1 MNKKWSNILWGI
13 GGTMVIAYL
22 LFAVGLS
29 HRDVPTL
36 PCTQVRIILVDSIQ
50 RQFISSK
57 SITNQL
63 KQKGIYPQ
71 GKNLSDISTEEIEA
85 ALLANPVIQSAEC
98 YKTTAGIVKIRIK
111 QRTPMFRVM
120 LSDGGYYVD
129 NQREIMP
136 VLQGCASYVPLVSGR
151 VGKTF
156 ATQELFDFIT
166 YLEEDELWHNQI
178 TQIHITEQQEIIL
191 IPRVGNHRIEL
202 GKLTNYEQ
210 KMEKLRQLYLNGFNK
225 LGWKPYTA
233 IDLRYKGQAVC
244 RQ

>member
-1 MNKKWSNILWGI
+1 M
-13 GGTMVIAYL
+13 GGTIVMAYL
-22 LFAVGLS
+22 LFAVILS
-29 HRDVPTL
+29 YKNTPSHS
-36 PCTQVRIILVDSIQ
+36 CTQVRVILVDSIQ

-57 SITNQL
+57 NITNQL
-63 KQKGIYPQ
+63 KQKGIFPQ
-71 GKNLSDISTEEIEA
+71 GINLNDIHSEEIEDE
-85 ALLANPVIQSAEC
+85 LLENPVIQSAEC
-98 YKTTAGIVKIRIK
+98 YKTTSGMIKIRIQ

-129 NQREIMP
+129 TKREIMP
-136 VLQGCASYVPLVSGR
+136 VLHGCASYVPVVSGR

-156 ATQELFDFIT
+156 ATHELFDFIS

-178 TQIHITEQQEIIL
+178 TQVHITEQQEIIL